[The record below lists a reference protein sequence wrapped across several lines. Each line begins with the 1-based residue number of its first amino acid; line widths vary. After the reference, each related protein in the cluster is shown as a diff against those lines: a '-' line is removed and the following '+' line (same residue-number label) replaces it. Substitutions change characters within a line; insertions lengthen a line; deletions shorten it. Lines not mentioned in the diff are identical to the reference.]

1 MGSPRQRVPPF
12 SRTPSWMPT
21 NTCECVS
28 YCVLTASDTARV
40 AFLRLRCGLLVVL
53 LLLVLPVLLALPLLL
68 AMTLLLT
75 RAPSVMSAYASQ
87 LLSIAQF
94 VGGETTRN
102 WQLFVSTTPE
112 HVPKFRELP
121 ATTFV

>member
-1 MGSPRQRVPPF
+1 
-12 SRTPSWMPT
+12 MPT

-53 LLLVLPVLLALPLLL
+53 LLVLPVLLALPLLL

-75 RAPSVMSAYASQ
+75 RAPLRHVCVR
-87 LLSIAQF
+87 IA
-94 VGGETTRN
+94 
-102 WQLFVSTTPE
+102 
-112 HVPKFRELP
+112 
-121 ATTFV
+121 AA